1 MKPQD
6 LLIQKKVLWAEIK
19 AMEAEYKR
27 LQGQIEL
34 IELDKKH
41 FMFKI
46 KQKLD
51 SIQEIG
57 EELSLGE
64 IEGLKTIET
73 P

>member
-27 LQGQIEL
+27 LNNQIEL